1 MKKLNLLYMLI
12 FGTCLIASAQIQQEN
27 FNATSLP
34 AGWSVTSSPS
44 GCQYQFG
51 YKGGM
56 LGSGFTN
63 PASFP
68 SGAAY
73 YLDDGCADDGYSVE
87 LEGPAIDL
95 STEGVTSV
103 AIEIIYNHQTF
114 SNDGD
119 FMVDVWDGSNWQ
131 NVFLVDGDTPL
142 QNTGTNQTSTIDVS
156 SYINSNFK
164 VKFVYTDENSLTYGI
179 GIDDYKLLDTATA
192 GIEDLVN
199 VGFNYYPNPTVNDM
213 LTMHA
218 NEDISLVNVYNT
230 IGQKLIAKKPV
241 AHESKIQMQHLP
253 AGVYI
258 VQVAIGAREGS
269 FKVIKQ

>member
-1 MKKLNLLYMLI
+1 MKKLNLLYILI
-12 FGTCLIASAQIQQEN
+12 FGTCLITSAQIQEEN

-44 GCQYQFG
+44 GCNYQFG
-51 YKGGM
+51 YTGGM

-73 YLDDGCADDGYSVE
+73 YIDDGCVDNGYFVE
-87 LEGPAIDL
+87 LEGPVVDL

-103 AIEIIYNHQTF
+103 AIEITYNHQTF

-119 FMVDVWDGSNWQ
+119 FLIDVWDGSNWQ
-131 NVFLVDGDTPL
+131 NVFLVDGDTPV
-142 QNTGTNQTSTIDVS
+142 QNSGVNQTSTIDVS

-164 VKFVYTDENSLTYGI
+164 VKFIYTDENSLTYGI

-192 GIEDLVN
+192 GIEELAA
-199 VGFNYYPNPTVNDM
+199 VGFNYYPNPTVNDV
-213 LTMHA
+213 LTLHA
-218 NEDISLVNVYNT
+218 EENISVINIYNV
-230 IGQKLIAKKPV
+230 IGQKVIERKPV
-241 AHESKIQMQHLP
+241 AHESKIQMENLP
-253 AGVYI
+253 SGVYV
-258 VQVAIGAREGS
+258 VQVAVGAREGS
-269 FKVIKQ
+269 FKIIKQ